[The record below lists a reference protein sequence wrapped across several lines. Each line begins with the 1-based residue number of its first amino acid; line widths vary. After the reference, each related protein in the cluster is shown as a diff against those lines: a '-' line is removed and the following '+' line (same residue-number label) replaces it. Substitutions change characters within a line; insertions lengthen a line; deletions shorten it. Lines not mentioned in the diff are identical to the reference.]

1 MFRAQIGLKSVEVF
15 LDAIYIISPP
25 YNKHLHSIQIY
36 LLAYC
41 CWRRYRFEIPL
52 LKEAQILLLLTKQA
66 EVEMVKVVSNSYF
79 SIITK
84 SLMI

>member
-25 YNKHLHSIQIY
+25 YNKHLHSIPIY

-41 CWRRYRFEIPL
+41 CWWRYRFEIPL

-66 EVEMVKVVSNSYF
+66 EVEMVKVVSNSYL

>member
-15 LDAIYIISPP
+15 LDAIYIYIISLP
-25 YNKHLHSIQIY
+25 YNKHLHSIPIY

-41 CWRRYRFEIPL
+41 CWWRYSFKIPL

-66 EVEMVKVVSNSYF
+66 EVEMVKVVSNSYL
-79 SIITK
+79 SI
-84 SLMI
+84 LQRV